1 MASNR
6 LTTNLIFNV
15 RGLDALVGAIDEYLK
30 MALHTINEGGFYT
43 HGTVEVSMV
52 YNSTEGVIY
61 FCHNG
66 RDKIKL
72 ESIQKSMAFLMTGK
86 DNFFKSFDR
95 HYVDDSYMEDVLYEL
110 VNVLINEHI
119 VYEDDD
125 DIAMETTSH

>member
-1 MASNR
+1 MASHK
-6 LTTNLIFNV
+6 LTHDLIFKV
-15 RGLDALVGAIDEYLK
+15 RGIDALISAIDDYMK

-66 RDKIKL
+66 REKIKL

-86 DNFFKSFDR
+86 DAFFRSFNL

-110 VNVLINEHI
+110 VNVLTNEHI
-119 VYEDDD
+119 VYEDD